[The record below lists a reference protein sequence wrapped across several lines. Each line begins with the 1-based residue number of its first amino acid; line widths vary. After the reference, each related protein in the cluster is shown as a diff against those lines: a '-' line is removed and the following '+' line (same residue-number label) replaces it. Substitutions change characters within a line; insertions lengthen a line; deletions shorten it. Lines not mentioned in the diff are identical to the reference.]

1 MEGNT
6 LNSQT
11 KATQVKDEKEI
22 RGKK

>member
-6 LNSQT
+6 LNFQT
-11 KATQVKDEKEI
+11 KATEVKVEKEI